1 MLAHGGWFSPGTPAS
16 STTKSGCQDIAEILL
31 KVALNIKNQSIFFFF
46 FKEPPYRPQNSSQDY
61 DEYDNDRN
69 DFSRRQEALSRSDG
83 FSNSRQ
89 DGFSK
94 NRSLEFPSNRSMQPK
109 PPSKLNQRVISPHFH
124 PPTNNPSDNFPP
136 AKPRPAPRQ
145 PNMKQ
150 APRPPPRRTP
160 SPTREAIH
168 SPPLS
173 SQSTDMPLQKPSPP
187 PPIDPNRPDSA
198 SKPPGSVS

>member
-1 MLAHGGWFSPGTPAS
+1 LLAHSGWFSPGTPAS
-16 STTKSGCQDIAEILL
+16 STTKTGCQDIAEILL
-31 KVALNIKNQSIFFFF
+31 KVALNTKNQSIFFFF

-69 DFSRRQEALSRSDG
+69 DFSHRQEALSRSDG

-124 PPTNNPSDNFPP
+124 PPINNPSDNFPP